1 MQRRTLEH
9 LSCTCNGLSDCSC
22 GLSVKKGH
30 AEPHSTRNGIRK
42 HGLAWTLPLLLL
54 LSMPAFAPVVHA
66 KGKSAK
72 ALYKAGQAAEAK
84 DDYLAAYEAYAAAY
98 QKEPGNL
105 YYKTSYQR
113 LKFTAAA
120 VHTHQGEKLRDQGD
134 MSGAMTEFMRA
145 LEIDPANEL
154 AQQDIRQTKEK
165 IAATPTEE
173 HPETPQN
180 EVPMADVAGPAELKA
195 TSNEPITVH
204 MPSEDSKV
212 VYQTIG
218 KLAGI
223 NVLFDPDYTG
233 KRVQVDLQNVSLMDA
248 LHIVGVLSNTFWRPV
263 TSNTIFV
270 AQNTRAKRT
279 ELDSQAVQTFY
290 LSNTS
295 QTNDLNDIQTALRNV
310 LTNAKLY
317 AVPSQNAIVMRATPD
332 ELLLARKLI
341 DDLDKA
347 RPEVVVDVVLL
358 EVNKN
363 HERNLGIIL
372 PQQISA
378 SLQGTTTTTTTTGTT
393 GTDTG
398 TGTTTTPS
406 NNGLTLNNLGNLN
419 GNNVAL
425 TISSA
430 TANLL
435 LTDSDSRVLQNPRIR
450 ATDGQKADLKVGS
463 KIPIATGSYQTGAAT
478 AVVSSLVNTQFQYQ
492 DVGVEIEITPT
503 IHFDRDVSL
512 KLKMAITQQQ
522 GFANLSG
529 IQQPIF
535 SQRTVEQ
542 TIRLKEGETSIL
554 GGLLN
559 QSLTNNFSGIPGLSN
574 IPLLKYLF
582 SNNDKINMQD
592 ELVFMLIPHVVRG
605 EELSPM
611 NLKEIDTGT
620 GTSVSLRRI
629 GSIRVPASA
638 VEPAGK
644 PSAELP
650 PNQSSNQ
657 TANQQQPAPAGAQP
671 QGVEQAA
678 QQAME
683 LQATAANAPPISL
696 ALAAPPA
703 AAKVGTNFQVAVNAS
718 GGSDVFSVP
727 LQLHYDPAKLTLINV
742 DSGNYLGH
750 DGQTVALVHR
760 DDGAGGVAISASR
773 PPGVAGVNGSG
784 QLCVLTFQ
792 AKSAGD
798 SILSVTKAAA
808 RDSKQQALP
817 VITSGTIVHVQ

>member
-1 MQRRTLEH
+1 MNRRTLY
-9 LSCTCNGLSDCSC
+9 C
-22 GLSVKKGH
+22 
-30 AEPHSTRNGIRK
+30 
-42 HGLAWTLPLLLL
+42 TLPILLLL
-54 LSMPAFAPVVHA
+54 LSVPAFAPLVHA

-72 ALYKAGQAAEAK
+72 TLYKLGQEAEAK
-84 DDYLAAYEAYAAAY
+84 DDYLGAYAAYAAAY
-98 QKEPGNL
+98 QKDPNNL

-145 LEIDPANEL
+145 LEIDPSNEL
-154 AQQDIRQTKEK
+154 TQQDIRLTKEK
-165 IAATPTEE
+165 IAGNSNAPA
-173 HPETPQN
+173 ETPESQA
-180 EVPMADVAGPAELKA
+180 PMADIAGPAELKP
-195 TSNEPITVH
+195 TSNEPITIH
-204 MPSEDSKV
+204 AFEDSKV
-212 VYQTIG
+212 VYQTVG
-218 KLAGI
+218 KIAGI

-233 KRVQVDLQNVSLMDA
+233 KRVQVDLQNVSLLDA
-248 LHIVGVLSNTFWRPV
+248 LHILGVLTNTFWRPV
-263 TSNTIFV
+263 TNNTIFV

-347 RPEVVVDVVLL
+347 RPEVIIDVAVL
-358 EVNKN
+358 EVDRT

-378 SLQGTTTTTTTTGTT
+378 QLQGTTTTTTGTT
-393 GTDTG
+393 GTTG
-398 TGTTTTPS
+398 TGTTGTTTGTTSTTTSS

-419 GNNVAL
+419 SNNVAI
-425 TISSA
+425 TIGQA

-435 LTDSDSRVLQNPRIR
+435 LTDSDTRTLQNPRIR

-503 IHFDRDVSL
+503 IHYDRDVTL
-512 KLKMAITQQQ
+512 KLKMAISQEN

-529 IQQPIF
+529 IQEPIF
-535 SQRTVEQ
+535 TQRTVEQ
-542 TIRLKEGETSIL
+542 TIRLKEGEASIL
-554 GGLLN
+554 GGLL
-559 QSLTNNFSGIPGLSN
+559 QTSYTNSFSGTPGLSE

-582 SNNDKINMQD
+582 SNNDKITMKD
-592 ELVFMLIPHVVRG
+592 EIVFLLIPHVVRG
-605 EELSPM
+605 EELNPM
-611 NLKEIDTGT
+611 NLREIDTGT

-629 GSIRVPASA
+629 GSIRVPASG
-638 VEPAGK
+638 VEPA
-644 PSAELP
+644 
-650 PNQSSNQ
+650 
-657 TANQQQPAPAGAQP
+657 ANPAVQQQPAPAGAQP
-671 QGVEQAA
+671 QGIQQSAEQAL
-678 QQAME
+678 QQA
-683 LQATAANAPPISL
+683 AAANNAAPVSV
-696 ALAAPPA
+696 ALAAPPTPP
-703 AAKVGTNFQVAVNAS
+703 KVGSTFQVPVNVS

-727 LQLHYDPAKLTLINV
+727 MQLQYDPAKLTLINV
-742 DSGNYLGH
+742 DSGAYLGH

-784 QLCVLTFQ
+784 PLCVLTFQ
-792 AKSAGD
+792 AKAAGD
-798 SILSVTKAAA
+798 SIVSVTKAAA

-817 VITSGTIVHVQ
+817 VITTGTIVHVQ

>member
-1 MQRRTLEH
+1 MQRRTLH
-9 LSCTCNGLSDCSC
+9 
-22 GLSVKKGH
+22 
-30 AEPHSTRNGIRK
+30 
-42 HGLAWTLPLLLL
+42 WTLPIVLL
-54 LSMPAFAPVVHA
+54 LSMPALAPVVHA
-66 KGKSAK
+66 KDKSAK
-72 ALYKAGQAAEAK
+72 TLYKEGLAAEAK
-84 DDYLAAYEAYAAAY
+84 DDYLAAYAAYAAAY
-98 QKEPGNL
+98 QKDPKNL

-113 LKFTAAA
+113 LKYTAAS

-165 IAATPTEE
+165 IASSPTGQTA
-173 HPETPQN
+173 ETPPN
-180 EVPMADVAGPAELKA
+180 ETSLSDVAGPAELKP
-195 TSNEPITVH
+195 TSNEPITIHV
-204 MPSEDSKV
+204 PSEDSKV

-218 KLAGI
+218 KIAGI

-233 KRVQVDLQNVSLMDA
+233 KRVQVDLQNVSLLDA
-248 LHIVGVLSNTFWRPV
+248 LHILGVLSNTFWRPV

-279 ELDSQAVQTFY
+279 ELDAQAVQTFY

-332 ELLLARKLI
+332 ELLLARKLV

-347 RPEVVVDVVLL
+347 RPEVVVDVAVL
-358 EVNKN
+358 EVNRNK
-363 HERNLGIIL
+363 ERNLGIIL

-378 SLQGTTTTTTTTGTT
+378 SLQGTTTTTTTPTTGTT
-393 GTDTG
+393 
-398 TGTTTTPS
+398 TGTTTTTTSS

-419 GNNVAL
+419 ANNVAM
-425 TISSA
+425 TISTA

-435 LTDSDSRVLQNPRIR
+435 LTDNDTRVLQNPRIR

-503 IHFDRDVSL
+503 IHYDRDVTL
-512 KLKMAITQQQ
+512 KLKMAISQQS
-522 GFANLSG
+522 GTVSLSG
-529 IQQPIF
+529 INEPIF
-535 SQRTVEQ
+535 SQRTVDQ
-542 TIRLKEGETSIL
+542 TIRLKEGEASIM
-554 GGLLN
+554 GGLLQ
-559 QSLTNNFSGIPGLSN
+559 QSLTNNFSGIPGLSQ

-582 SNNDKINMQD
+582 SNNDKIQSQD
-592 ELVFMLIPHVVRG
+592 EIVFLLIPHVVRG
-605 EELSPM
+605 EELSPL

-629 GSIRVPASA
+629 ASIRVPASV
-638 VEPAGK
+638 VEPATQ
-644 PSAELP
+644 P
-650 PNQSSNQ
+650 
-657 TANQQQPAPAGAQP
+657 ANQQPAPAAAQP
-671 QGVEQAA
+671 QGIQQAA
-678 QQAME
+678 QQALE
-683 LQATAANAPPISL
+683 QQATANN
-696 ALAAPPA
+696 AAPLSVALSAPA
-703 AAKVGTNFQVAVNAS
+703 AAPKIGSTFQVPVNVS

-727 LQLHYDPAKLTLINV
+727 MQLQYDPAKLTLINV

-773 PPGVAGVNGSG
+773 PPGAAGVNGAG

-792 AKSAGD
+792 AKAAGD
-798 SILSVTKAAA
+798 SIVTVTKAAA

>member
-1 MQRRTLEH
+1 MKVSQHVRASLRIVAGSVYGSIARVRVQGSRAHRFFYPWSFMQRR
-9 LSCTCNGLSDCSC
+9 S
-22 GLSVKKGH
+22 
-30 AEPHSTRNGIRK
+30 IQ
-42 HGLAWTLPLLLL
+42 WTLPILLL

-72 ALYKAGQAAEAK
+72 ALYKAGQSAEAK

-105 YYKTSYQR
+105 SYKTSYQR

-154 AQQDIRQTKEK
+154 AQQDIRQTKQK
-165 IAATPTEE
+165 IAATPSEE

-180 EVPMADVAGPAELKA
+180 EAPLADVASPAELKP

-248 LHIVGVLSNTFWRPV
+248 LHIVGVLTNTFWRPV

-363 HERNLGIIL
+363 HERNLGIVL

-378 SLQGTTTTTTTTGTT
+378 SLQGTTTTTTTTGT

-419 GNNVAL
+419 ANNVAM

-435 LTDSDSRVLQNPRIR
+435 LTDNDTRVLQNPRVR
-450 ATDGQKADLKVGS
+450 ATDGQKADLKIGS
-463 KIPIATGSYQTGAAT
+463 QIPIATGSYQTGAAT
-478 AVVSSLVNTQFQYQ
+478 AIVSSLVNTQFQYK

-512 KLKMAITQQQ
+512 KLKMAITQQN

-542 TIRLKEGETSIL
+542 TIRLREGEASIL

-582 SNNDKINMQD
+582 SNNDKIQSQD
-592 ELVFMLIPHVVRG
+592 EIVFLLIPHVVRG
-605 EELSPM
+605 EELSPL
-611 NLKEIDTGT
+611 NLKQIDTGT

-644 PSAELP
+644 PGAELP
-650 PNQSSNQ
+650 PNQ
-657 TANQQQPAPAGAQP
+657 QQATPGAAQP
-671 QGVEQAA
+671 QGIQQAAEQAM
-678 QQAME
+678 QQA
-683 LQATAANAPPISL
+683 ATAS
-696 ALAAPPA
+696 
-703 AAKVGTNFQVAVNAS
+703 
-718 GGSDVFSVP
+718 
-727 LQLHYDPAKLTLINV
+727 
-742 DSGNYLGH
+742 
-750 DGQTVALVHR
+750 
-760 DDGAGGVAISASR
+760 
-773 PPGVAGVNGSG
+773 
-784 QLCVLTFQ
+784 
-792 AKSAGD
+792 
-798 SILSVTKAAA
+798 
-808 RDSKQQALP
+808 
-817 VITSGTIVHVQ
+817 

>member
-1 MQRRTLEH
+1 M
-9 LSCTCNGLSDCSC
+9 
-22 GLSVKKGH
+22 
-30 AEPHSTRNGIRK
+30 RK
-42 HGLAWTLPLLLL
+42 NALTWILPILLLL
-54 LSMPAFAPVVHA
+54 TMPAFAPVVHA
-66 KGKSAK
+66 KDKSAK
-72 ALYKAGQAAEAK
+72 KLYKAGQAAEAK

-98 QKEPGNL
+98 QKDSGNL
-105 YYKTSYQR
+105 YYKTAYQR

-154 AQQDIRQTKEK
+154 ARQDIQQTKQK

-173 HPETPQN
+173 HPETPQSEAPLA
-180 EVPMADVAGPAELKA
+180 EVASPAELKP
-195 TSNEPITVH
+195 TSNELITLH

-347 RPEVVVDVVLL
+347 RPEVVVDVAVL
-358 EVNKN
+358 EVNRN
-363 HERNLGIIL
+363 RERNLGIIL

-378 SLQGTTTTTTTTGTT
+378 QLQGTTTTTPTT

-398 TGTTTTPS
+398 TGTGTTTPS
-406 NNGLTLNNLGNLN
+406 NGGLTLNNLGNLN
-419 GNNVAL
+419 ANNVAM

-435 LTDSDSRVLQNPRIR
+435 LTDNDTRVLQNPRIR
-450 ATDGQKADLKVGS
+450 ATDGQKADLKIGS
-463 KIPIATGSYQTGAAT
+463 QIPIATGSYQTGAAT
-478 AVVSSLVNTQFQYQ
+478 AIVSSLVNTQFQYK

-512 KLKMAITQQQ
+512 KLKMAISQQS
-522 GFANLSG
+522 GAVNLSG
-529 IQQPIF
+529 INEPIF
-535 SQRTVEQ
+535 SQRTVDQ
-542 TIRLKEGETSIL
+542 TIRLKEGEASIL
-554 GGLLN
+554 GGLLQ
-559 QSLTNNFSGIPGLSN
+559 QSTENDFSGIPGLSQ

-582 SNNDKINMQD
+582 SNNDKKSTQD
-592 ELVFMLIPHVVRG
+592 EIVFLLIPHVVRG
-605 EELSPM
+605 EDLSPL
-611 NLKEIDTGT
+611 NLKQIDTGT

-644 PSAELP
+644 PGAELP
-650 PNQSSNQ
+650 PNQQS
-657 TANQQQPAPAGAQP
+657 APAGTQPQGP

-678 QQAME
+678 QQALE
-683 LQATAANAPPISL
+683 QQATAANAPPISL
-696 ALAAPPA
+696 ALAAPPTA
-703 AAKVGTNFQVAVNAS
+703 PKVGSTFQVAVNAS
-718 GGSDVFSVP
+718 GGADVFSVP

-773 PPGVAGVNGSG
+773 PPGVAGVSGSG

-798 SILSVTKAAA
+798 SIVSVAKAAA

>member
-1 MQRRTLEH
+1 MNRRTLH
-9 LSCTCNGLSDCSC
+9 
-22 GLSVKKGH
+22 
-30 AEPHSTRNGIRK
+30 
-42 HGLAWTLPLLLL
+42 WTLPILLL
-54 LSMPAFAPVVHA
+54 LSMPAFAPVVQA

-72 ALYKAGQAAEAK
+72 ALYQAGLAAEAK
-84 DDYLAAYEAYAAAY
+84 DDYLAAYQAYAAAY
-98 QKEPGNL
+98 QKEPKNL
-105 YYKTSYQR
+105 YYKTSYER

-154 AQQDIRQTKEK
+154 AEQDIRQIKEK
-165 IAATPTEE
+165 LSATPGNA
-173 HPETPQN
+173 ETPQN
-180 EVPMADVAGPAELKA
+180 EAPLAEVAAPAELKP
-195 TSNEPITVH
+195 TSDEPITVH

-263 TSNTIFV
+263 TANTIFV

-279 ELDSQAVQTFY
+279 ELDAQAVQTFY
-290 LSNTS
+290 LSNMS

-347 RPEVVVDVVLL
+347 RPEVVVDVAVL
-358 EVNKN
+358 EVNRS

-372 PQQISA
+372 PQQVTA
-378 SLQGTTTTTTTTGTT
+378 SLQGTTTTTTTTPTT
-393 GTDTG
+393 
-398 TGTTTTPS
+398 TGTTTPGTTTSS

-425 TISSA
+425 TIGTA

-435 LTDSDSRVLQNPRIR
+435 LTDSDTRVLQNPRVR

-492 DVGVEIEITPT
+492 DVGVEIEITPS
-503 IHFDRDVSL
+503 IHYDHDVTL
-512 KLKMAITQQQ
+512 KLKMAISQQS
-522 GFANLSG
+522 GTVSLSG
-529 IQQPIF
+529 INEPIF

-542 TIRLKEGETSIL
+542 TIRLKEGEASIM
-554 GGLLN
+554 GGLLQ
-559 QSLTNNFSGIPGLSN
+559 QSLSNNFSGTPGLSN

-582 SNNDKINMQD
+582 SNNDKTTSQD
-592 ELVFMLIPHVVRG
+592 EIVFMLVPHVVRG
-605 EELSPM
+605 ENLSPL
-611 NLKEIDTGT
+611 NLREIDTGT

-638 VEPAGK
+638 VEPEAK
-644 PSAELP
+644 P
-650 PNQSSNQ
+650 
-657 TANQQQPAPAGAQP
+657 ANQQPAPAGAQP
-671 QGVEQAA
+671 QGMQQAA
-678 QQAME
+678 QQA
-683 LQATAANAPPISL
+683 LDQAATASNAAPVSV
-696 ALAAPPA
+696 ALAAPPTA
-703 AAKVGTNFQVAVNAS
+703 PKVGTTFQVAVNIS

-727 LQLHYDPAKLTLINV
+727 MQLQYDPAKLTLINV
-742 DSGNYLGH
+742 DSGTYLGH
-750 DGQTVALVHR
+750 DSQTVALVHR

-792 AKSAGD
+792 AKAAGD
-798 SILSVTKAAA
+798 SIVSVTKAAA

>member
-1 MQRRTLEH
+1 MNRRTLH
-9 LSCTCNGLSDCSC
+9 
-22 GLSVKKGH
+22 
-30 AEPHSTRNGIRK
+30 
-42 HGLAWTLPLLLL
+42 WTLPILLL

-72 ALYKAGQAAEAK
+72 ALYKQGQAAEAK
-84 DDYLAAYEAYAAAY
+84 DDYLAAYDAYAAAY
-98 QKEPGNL
+98 QKDPNNL

-145 LEIDPANEL
+145 LEIDPSNEL
-154 AQQDIRQTKEK
+154 AQQDIRQTKAK
-165 IAATPTEE
+165 IAATSPGA
-173 HPETPQN
+173 PAETP
-180 EVPMADVAGPAELKA
+180 ESEAPMADVAGPAELKP
-195 TSNEPITVH
+195 TSNEPITIH
-204 MPSEDSKV
+204 AFEDSKV
-212 VYQTIG
+212 VYQTVG
-218 KLAGI
+218 KIAGI

-248 LHIVGVLSNTFWRPV
+248 LHILGVLSNTFWRPV

-279 ELDSQAVQTFY
+279 ELDAQAVQTFY

-347 RPEVVVDVVLL
+347 RPEVVVDVAVL
-358 EVNKN
+358 EVNRN

-378 SLQGTTTTTTTTGTT
+378 QLQGTTTTTSTTGTN
-393 GTDTG
+393 GTNG
-398 TGTTTTPS
+398 TSGTSGTSTTTNN

-419 GNNVAL
+419 SNNVAM
-425 TISSA
+425 TISQA

-435 LTDSDSRVLQNPRIR
+435 LTDTDTRVLQNPRVR

-492 DVGVEIEITPT
+492 DIGVEIEITPS
-503 IHFDRDVSL
+503 IHYDRDVTL
-512 KLKMAITQQQ
+512 KLKMQIQEQS
-522 GFANLSG
+522 GSVNLSG
-529 IQQPIF
+529 ITEPIF
-535 SQRTVEQ
+535 SNRLVEQ
-542 TIRLKEGETSIL
+542 TIRLKEGEASIM

-559 QSLTNNFSGIPGLSN
+559 TNYSNSFSGIPGLSQ

-582 SNNDKINMQD
+582 SNNDKITSQD
-592 ELVFMLIPHVVRG
+592 EIVFMLIPHVVRG
-605 EELSPM
+605 EDLNPE
-611 NLKEIDTGT
+611 NLREIDTGT

-629 GSIRVPASA
+629 GSIRIPASA
-638 VEPAGK
+638 IEPAAK
-644 PSAELP
+644 P
-650 PNQSSNQ
+650 
-657 TANQQQPAPAGAQP
+657 ANQQPTSGAAAQP
-671 QGVEQAA
+671 QGMQQSA
-678 QQAME
+678 QQA
-683 LQATAANAPPISL
+683 LDQATAANNAAPVSV
-696 ALAAPPA
+696 ALAAPPTPPKA
-703 AAKVGTNFQVAVNAS
+703 GSTFQVAVNVS

-727 LQLHYDPAKLTLINV
+727 MQLQYDPAKLTLINV
-742 DSGNYLGH
+742 ESGNYLGH

-760 DDGAGGVAISASR
+760 DDGAGGVAISGSR

-792 AKSAGD
+792 AKAAGD
-798 SILSVTKAAA
+798 SIVSVTKAAA

>member
-1 MQRRTLEH
+1 
-9 LSCTCNGLSDCSC
+9 
-22 GLSVKKGH
+22 V
-30 AEPHSTRNGIRK
+30 
-42 HGLAWTLPLLLL
+42 
-54 LSMPAFAPVVHA
+54 
-66 KGKSAK
+66 GK
-72 ALYKAGQAAEAK
+72 
-84 DDYLAAYEAYAAAY
+84 
-98 QKEPGNL
+98 
-105 YYKTSYQR
+105 
-113 LKFTAAA
+113 
-120 VHTHQGEKLRDQGD
+120 
-134 MSGAMTEFMRA
+134 
-145 LEIDPANEL
+145 I
-154 AQQDIRQTKEK
+154 
-165 IAATPTEE
+165 
-173 HPETPQN
+173 
-180 EVPMADVAGPAELKA
+180 
-195 TSNEPITVH
+195 
-204 MPSEDSKV
+204 
-212 VYQTIG
+212 
-218 KLAGI
+218 AGI

-248 LHIVGVLSNTFWRPV
+248 LHILGVLSNTFWRPV
-263 TSNTIFV
+263 TANTIFV

-279 ELDSQAVQTFY
+279 ELDAQAVQTFY

-347 RPEVVVDVVLL
+347 RPEVVVDVAVL
-358 EVNKN
+358 EVNRS

-378 SLQGTTTTTTTTGTT
+378 TLQGSTTTTSTTGTTGTTTTTTGTT
-393 GTDTG
+393 
-398 TGTTTTPS
+398 TGTTSTTTS
-406 NNGLTLNNLGNLN
+406 NNGLTLNSLGNLN
-419 GNNVAL
+419 GNNVAM

-435 LTDSDSRVLQNPRIR
+435 LTDSDTRVLQNPRVR

-492 DVGVEIEITPT
+492 DVGVEIEITPA
-503 IHFDRDVSL
+503 IHYDRDVTL
-512 KLKMAITQQQ
+512 KLKMAISQQS
-522 GFANLSG
+522 GVVNLSG
-529 IQQPIF
+529 INEPIF
-535 SQRTVEQ
+535 SQRQVEQ
-542 TIRLKEGETSIL
+542 TIRLKEGEASIM
-554 GGLLN
+554 GGLL
-559 QSLTNNFSGIPGLSN
+559 QTNYSNSFSGVPGLSN

-582 SNNDKINMQD
+582 SNNDKTTSQD
-592 ELVFMLIPHVVRG
+592 EIVFMLIPHVVRG
-605 EELSPM
+605 SDLSPL

-629 GSIRVPASA
+629 GTIRVPASA
-638 VEPAGK
+638 VEPAAQ
-644 PSAELP
+644 P
-650 PNQSSNQ
+650 
-657 TANQQQPAPAGAQP
+657 ANQQPAPAGAQP
-671 QGVEQAA
+671 QGMQQAA
-678 QQAME
+678 QQA
-683 LQATAANAPPISL
+683 LDQASAASNAAPVSV

-703 AAKVGTNFQVAVNAS
+703 APKVGTTFQVPVNVS

-727 LQLHYDPAKLTLINV
+727 LQLQYDPAKLTLINV
-742 DSGNYLGH
+742 DSGSYLGH

-792 AKSAGD
+792 AKAAGD
-798 SILSVTKAAA
+798 SIVSVTKAAA

>member
-1 MQRRTLEH
+1 
-9 LSCTCNGLSDCSC
+9 
-22 GLSVKKGH
+22 
-30 AEPHSTRNGIRK
+30 
-42 HGLAWTLPLLLL
+42 
-54 LSMPAFAPVVHA
+54 MPALLPVVHA

-72 ALYKAGQAAEAK
+72 ALYKAGQTAEAK
-84 DDYLAAYEAYAAAY
+84 DDYLTAYEDYAAAY
-98 QKEPGNL
+98 QKEPTNL

-134 MSGAMTEFMRA
+134 MNGAMTEFLRA
-145 LEIDPANEL
+145 LEIDPSNEL
-154 AQQDIRQTKEK
+154 AQQDIRITKEK
-165 IAATPTEE
+165 IAATPTHE
-173 HPETPQN
+173 PAETPQS
-180 EVPMADVAGPAELKA
+180 EAPLADIASPAQLTP
-195 TSNEPITVH
+195 TSNEPITIH

-233 KRVQVDLQNVSLMDA
+233 KRISVDLQNVSLMDA
-248 LHIVGVLSNTFWRPV
+248 LHIVGVISNTFWRPV

-279 ELDSQAVQTFY
+279 ELDAQAVQTFY

-347 RPEVVVDVVLL
+347 RPEVVVDVAVL
-358 EVNKN
+358 EVNRS
-363 HERNLGIIL
+363 HERNLGIVL

-378 SLQGTTTTTTTTGTT
+378 TLQGTTTSTTGTTTTTGTT
-393 GTDTG
+393 GTTAT
-398 TGTTTTPS
+398 TGTTSTTSTTTS

-419 GNNVAL
+419 SNNVAL

-430 TANLL
+430 TANML
-435 LTDSDSRVLQNPRIR
+435 LTDNDTRVLQNPRVR

-503 IHFDRDVSL
+503 IHYDRDVTL
-512 KLKMAITQQQ
+512 KLKMSITEQN
-522 GFANLSG
+522 GFSNLSG
-529 IQQPIF
+529 IQEPIF
-535 SQRTVEQ
+535 SQRTVDQ
-542 TIRLKEGETSIL
+542 TIRLKEGEASIM

-559 QSLTNNFSGIPGLSN
+559 TTLTNNFSGIPGLSQ

-582 SNNDKINMQD
+582 SNNDKLTSQD
-592 ELVFMLIPHVVRG
+592 ELVFLLIPHVVRA
-605 EELSPM
+605 EDLSPL

-629 GSIRVPASA
+629 GTIRVPASA
-638 VEPAGK
+638 VEPASPAGK

-650 PNQSSNQ
+650 PNQ
-657 TANQQQPAPAGAQP
+657 QQPPATAGTQP
-671 QGVEQAA
+671 QGMQAAA
-678 QQAME
+678 QQAMQ
-683 LQATAANAPPISL
+683 QAVTANNAAPISV
-696 ALAAPPA
+696 ALAAPPTA
-703 AAKVGTNFQVAVNAS
+703 PKVGSTFQVPVNVS

-727 LQLHYDPAKLTLINV
+727 LQLQYDPTKLTLINV

-773 PPGVAGVNGSG
+773 PPGVAGVNGTG

-792 AKSAGD
+792 AKATGD
-798 SILSVTKAAA
+798 SIVSVTKAAA

>member
-1 MQRRTLEH
+1 
-9 LSCTCNGLSDCSC
+9 
-22 GLSVKKGH
+22 
-30 AEPHSTRNGIRK
+30 
-42 HGLAWTLPLLLL
+42 
-54 LSMPAFAPVVHA
+54 MPAFAPVVHA

-180 EVPMADVAGPAELKA
+180 EVPMADVAAPAELKP

-341 DDLDKA
+341 DDLDKS
-347 RPEVVVDVVLL
+347 RPEVVVDVAVL
-358 EVNKN
+358 EVNRN
-363 HERNLGIIL
+363 RERNLGIIL

-378 SLQGTTTTTTTTGTT
+378 TLQGTTTTTSTTNNN

-398 TGTTTTPS
+398 TGTGTTTNT

-419 GNNVAL
+419 GNNVAM

-430 TANLL
+430 TVNLL
-435 LTDSDSRVLQNPRIR
+435 LTDNDTRVLQNPRIR

-512 KLKMAITQQQ
+512 KLKMQITQQ
-522 GFANLSG
+522 SG
-529 IQQPIF
+529 NVNISGVNQPVF
-535 SQRTVEQ
+535 SQRIVEQ
-542 TIRLKEGETSIL
+542 TIRLREGEASIM
-554 GGLLN
+554 GGLL
-559 QSLTNNFSGIPGLSN
+559 QTTLTNNFSGIPGLSQ

-582 SNNDKINMQD
+582 SNNDKISQQD
-592 ELVFMLIPHVVRG
+592 EIVFLLIPHVVRG
-605 EELSPM
+605 EELSPL
-611 NLKEIDTGT
+611 NLKQIDTGT

-638 VEPAGK
+638 LEPAGK
-644 PSAELP
+644 PGAELP
-650 PNQSSNQ
+650 PNQSSTQ
-657 TANQQQPAPAGAQP
+657 TANRQQPAPAGTQP
-671 QGVEQAA
+671 QGMEQAA
-678 QQAME
+678 QQALE
-683 LQATAANAPPISL
+683 QQATAANAPPISL
-696 ALAAPPA
+696 ALAAPPTA
-703 AAKVGTNFQVAVNAS
+703 PKAGSTFQVAVNAS

-773 PPGVAGVNGSG
+773 PPGVGGVNGSG

-798 SILSVTKAAA
+798 SIVSVTKAAA